1 MALALNIGKC
11 TLLGN
16 YRENNEDAIEVKQF
30 PDLTVCIVA
39 DGMGGQAAG
48 EIASKR
54 AIEVVPRELKK
65 SPIQELA
72 ADQVKQVIRQA
83 VVKANEEIITMG
95 QLDRD
100 LKNMGTT
107 IVLALWRKGSEMF
120 IAGVG
125 DSRAYLIRDGQIEQ
139 LTVDHSLAQAL
150 VENKTISAAEAR
162 EHRFRNVLWK
172 YLGTK
177 EVGEGP
183 EVKSVSLRPGD
194 RFLLCSDGLSGVVPD
209 TQLLSFINEQTD
221 VQQCADGLG
230 QLALDCGSRDNVS
243 CIVIEVAE
251 GKQ

>member
-1 MALALNIGKC
+1 MGLALNIGKC

-16 YRENNEDAIEVKQF
+16 YRENNEDAIEAKQF
-30 PDLTVCIVA
+30 PDMTVCIVA

-54 AIEVVPRELKK
+54 AIEVVPRELRKGFSQAG
-65 SPIQELA
+65 SP
-72 ADQVKQVIRQA
+72 DQIKNLIRRAIVQ
-83 VVKANEEIITMG
+83 ANEEIIQMG
-95 QLDRD
+95 ALDRD

-107 IVLALWRKGSEMF
+107 IVMAVWRKGPELY

-150 VENKTISAAEAR
+150 VENKTITPEDAK

-172 YLGTK
+172 YLGSK

-183 EVKSVSLRPGD
+183 EVKVLTIRPGD
-194 RFLLCSDGLSGVVPD
+194 RFLLCTDGLTGPVPD
-209 TQLLSFINEQTD
+209 PQLLNFIQQQPD
-221 VQQCADGLG
+221 VQQCAEGLG
-230 QLALDCGSRDNVS
+230 QLALDQGSRDNVS
-243 CIVIEVAE
+243 CIVIEVGEAA
-251 GKQ
+251 

>member
-30 PDLTVCIVA
+30 PDMTVCIVA

-54 AIEVVPRELKK
+54 AIEVVPRELRKG
-65 SPIQELA
+65 LA
-72 ADQVKQVIRQA
+72 GAGTTDQVKTGIRKA
-83 VVKANEEIITMG
+83 VVQANEEIIAMG

-100 LKNMGTT
+100 LRNMGTT
-107 IVLALWRKGSEMF
+107 IVLAVWRKGSELF

-125 DSRAYLIRDGQIEQ
+125 DSRAYLIRDDNIEQ

-183 EVKSVSLRPGD
+183 EVKPLPVHPGD
-194 RFLLCSDGLSGVVPD
+194 RILLCTDGLSGPVSD
-209 TQLLSFINEQTD
+209 QQLLTFIQENPD
-221 VQQCADGLG
+221 VQACADGLG
-230 QLALDCGSRDNVS
+230 QFALDSGSRDNVS
-243 CIVIEVAE
+243 CIVIEVVE
-251 GKQ
+251 